1 MADTR
6 TRPEAELIGPAS
18 RVYPTPGS
26 GQASGEGPAPCG
38 LPAPSGRLTGSGAER
53 DHRRRDVRSS
63 PAPAVS
69 PSHSYPRPAHPES
82 PTDDANQ
89 AGRADRQ
96 SARTGHRNRARP
108 GTAGGGGADWGASG
122 FGWAYRRP
130 ASAWYC
136 SMIRAG
142 MRQWAI
148 PGPHADTT
156 RRSPGPLVVAVRLLG
171 EALAELGCRRFDRY
185 RGATLDVA
193 GSQTM
198 T

>member
-53 DHRRRDVRSS
+53 DHRHRDVRSS

-108 GTAGGGGADWGASG
+108 GRLATTTPMGTLGPANAG
-122 FGWAYRRP
+122 
-130 ASAWYC
+130 C
-136 SMIRAG
+136 AG
-142 MRQWAI
+142 VWDGRWRWRGLGRI
-148 PGPHADTT
+148 GV
-156 RRSPGPLVVAVRLLG
+156 RVVAVRLLG